1 MSSVK
6 AFAAGFVGFRTWTL
20 QAFDEKGN
28 MIVEVKK
35 NFGIFGNSK
44 KLDAFQT
51 ALKDKGYKL
60 KDDQLQDLS
69 DKLNVNFQ
77 DALKKLKDLAPDVKE
92 VVDIYK
98 GGSGWPSSGSS
109 SSSSGSSAGS
119 FAPSNVKSSKAS
131 SLPLPLA
138 AQ

>member
-1 MSSVK
+1 
-6 AFAAGFVGFRTWTL
+6 
-20 QAFDEKGN
+20 
-28 MIVEVKK
+28 MIVEEKED
-35 NFGIFGNSK
+35 FGWLPGANK
-44 KLDAFQT
+44 RKLDAFQT